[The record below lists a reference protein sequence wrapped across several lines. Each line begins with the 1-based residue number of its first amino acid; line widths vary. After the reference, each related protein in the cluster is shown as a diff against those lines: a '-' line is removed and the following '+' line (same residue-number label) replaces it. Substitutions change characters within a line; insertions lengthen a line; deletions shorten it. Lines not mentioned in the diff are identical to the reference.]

1 MPSDI
6 DEIHRVGAISG
17 HQPVWAPPLPPGGQC
32 APWAL
37 TDGAGALA
45 GVLLQ
50 QLDDVG
56 LLGGRAAAADH
67 GRALAGQLHELVLVV
82 LQADLEH
89 RGLSLLLW
97 GRRGGGGGRCRV
109 DRLLPEG
116 PLGGGQGGQASW
128 EGSAQVSVGGL
139 VGGEVC
145 RSQKGAPPTSSF
157 PTSPPSF
164 RPFQP
169 HPPGAEKLPQNTLSI
184 DPSSPSWL
192 GK

>member
-17 HQPVWAPPLPPGGQC
+17 HQPVWAPPLPPGGQR

-82 LQADLEH
+82 LEANLAGMRERRVGPGALPH
-89 RGLSLLLW
+89 RS
-97 GRRGGGGGRCRV
+97 
-109 DRLLPEG
+109 
-116 PLGGGQGGQASW
+116 
-128 EGSAQVSVGGL
+128 
-139 VGGEVC
+139 
-145 RSQKGAPPTSSF
+145 
-157 PTSPPSF
+157 SPPASRV
-164 RPFQP
+164 RPRP
-169 HPPGAEKLPQNTLSI
+169 PPGSLRR
-184 DPSSPSWL
+184 
-192 GK
+192 